1 MTSPGEANVVPIALV
16 LDGRTGYTIW
26 AAPWIED
33 GEEWQAFLGAGSR
46 VFVFEDLDG
55 LETFLG
61 SGAEND
67 LSDHPS
73 WTMLKTLPAEQL
85 APETDYY
92 FDLDEVPGLTEGEPD
107 DEVVM
112 RIGDTIDMVQRIAEC
127 CDDGALLH
135 LLESPAFAAL
145 LDEELASESDL
156 DDDIDDT
163 DSDDDPGAGDGA
175 DASVE
180 DEDTPDGDGEL
191 ADDEDNPWAEIG
203 EAVRTAWP
211 LVSGRV
217 DKCLRWFAPG
227 EQPERVVPEPGE
239 ESASANAPTDN
250 AADDPA
256 DNAADAGDPADAAE
270 TSDADD
276 APDADSVSA
285 HPPA

>member
-156 DDDIDDT
+156 DDDA
-163 DSDDDPGAGDGA
+163 DSDDDTGAGDGA
-175 DASVE
+175 DASTE
-180 DEDTPDGDGEL
+180 DSSADALDGDGDDGDGEL

-239 ESASANAPTDN
+239 ESASADAPTDH
-250 AADDPA
+250 
-256 DNAADAGDPADAAE
+256 AADADEA
-270 TSDADD
+270 SDADD

-285 HPPA
+285 HPPV